1 MLLEYFVQSVQKA
14 WNGIYPVHGQGKAQ
28 CFGVSRS
35 QPSSFL
41 YRASTSYY
49 QVHTPYSTVSMSILV
64 FPKKC
69 AKPLID
75 PEGESQESTSYIRR
89 HFRSATGD
97 PRSGEK
103 QGLEE
108 EPGKRDKATRLG
120 HGTLQASA
128 LITTPYVLRTLSYL
142 THPCHPLCDSLSLF
156 PQFRT
161 K

>member
-1 MLLEYFVQSVQKA
+1 MLLEYKAYKSVEWHLSRPWPRQSTMLRCLPQPAFFVSL
-14 WNGIYPVHGQGKAQ
+14 
-28 CFGVSRS
+28 
-35 QPSSFL
+35 PSEYFVL
-41 YRASTSYY
+41 PGT
-49 QVHTPYSTVSMSILV
+49 YSTVSMSILV